1 MQIRPSA
8 AIRNNYNE
16 ISSYC
21 KETGQPVYLTKNGE
35 GDLVV
40 MDIHA
45 YERKMNQL
53 ALEAELLRAR
63 HERLSGTAKYYT
75 IEECMTMMDEVI
87 EEAEKRHGRK

>member
-40 MDIHA
+40 MDIQA
-45 YERKMNQL
+45 FERLKNRL
-53 ALEAELLRAR
+53 NLESDLLRAR
-63 HERLSGTAKYYT
+63 HERLSGAGKYLSL
-75 IEECMTMMDEVI
+75 EESKVRLDAVMDK
-87 EEAEKRHGRK
+87 ARKQHG

>member
-45 YERKMNQL
+45 YQRQMNRL
-53 ALEAELLRAR
+53 ALETELLRAR
-63 HERLSGTAKYYT
+63 QERLDGTATYLSL
-75 IEECMTMMDEVI
+75 EECKVRLDAAM
-87 EEAEKRHGRK
+87 EKARQRHGK